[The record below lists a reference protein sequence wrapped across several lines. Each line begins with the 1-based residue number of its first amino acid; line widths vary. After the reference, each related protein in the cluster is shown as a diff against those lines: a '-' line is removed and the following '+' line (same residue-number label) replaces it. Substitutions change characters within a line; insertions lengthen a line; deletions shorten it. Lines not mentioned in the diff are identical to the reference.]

1 MIDESAIQGERGTG
15 FERAG
20 TKGPFE
26 CGNCRYFIGGPGG
39 PGCGQADMKRHS
51 RQPRLP
57 DGRVQVDGDDCC
69 EFAVQDRAGETRNGP
84 AVQFGALG
92 SPMGRKRRSTEVFEG
107 WG

>member
-1 MIDESAIQGERGTG
+1 MDIHAIKGEKGTG
-15 FERAG
+15 FEKAG

-39 PGCGQADMKRHS
+39 QGCGQADMKRHS

-69 EFAVQDRAGETRNGP
+69 EFVYRIGRA
-84 AVQFGALG
+84 
-92 SPMGRKRRSTEVFEG
+92 KRGMVPLASLVR
-107 WG
+107 